1 MQRQK
6 QNLAGVTTGRKEE
19 EEEEEGRRLLFPVF
33 F

>member
-19 EEEEEGRRLLFPVF
+19 EEEEGRRLLFPVF